1 MKQYEMYFTNEYTEE
16 IIDELTEIFKIK
28 YDKSLL
34 HQAINE
40 KDKSSIN
47 NIFIINIDE
56 NRIIVDCNNRDWIY
70 SLIVISTDCF
80 ADFVS
85 EIMMRWDNEIR
96 EEYGQELVLCEQDVF
111 GKSNTL
117 LERIEEYYKQKIY

>member
-16 IIDELTEIFKIK
+16 IIDELAEIFKIK

-56 NRIIVDCNNRDWIY
+56 NSIIVDCNNRDWIY
-70 SLIVISTDCF
+70 SLIVISTDYF
-80 ADFVS
+80 ADSVS

-117 LERIEEYYKQKIY
+117 LESIEEYYKQKIY